1 MSTDG
6 NEIEIRLSESSEAE
20 HVAAVLRESFAEYEA
35 LYTPQ
40 GFAATTPTIEQVLNR
55 FKEGPVWVAVIGGH
69 IVGTVS
75 AVLHADHLY
84 IRGMAVLPMARGK
97 RAGDLL
103 LEEIERFA
111 ALSNQS
117 CLVLSTTPFLIP
129 AIRLYQRHG
138 FRRTDEGVQD
148 LFGTPLFTMQKLLNV
163 GQQNEGFGRRN
174 ER

>member
-40 GFAATTPTIEQVLNR
+40 GFAATTPTIEQVLSR
-55 FKEGPVWVAVIGGH
+55 FKEGPIWVAVIGGH

-111 ALSNQS
+111 ALSNRS
-117 CLVLSTTPFLIP
+117 CLVLNTTPFLIP

-148 LFGTPLFTMQKLLNV
+148 LFGTPLFTMQKRLTHCDVYSETLPP
-163 GQQNEGFGRRN
+163 E
-174 ER
+174 

>member
-1 MSTDG
+1 M
-6 NEIEIRLSESSEAE
+6 NEIEIRLSEAIEAE
-20 HVAAVLRESFAEYEA
+20 QIAAVLRESFAAYEP
-35 LYTPQ
+35 LYSPQ
-40 GFAATTPTIEQVLNR
+40 GFAATTPTTEQVLGR
-55 FKEGPVWVAVIGGH
+55 FKEGPVWVAVVEGQ

-97 RAGDLL
+97 RVGDLL

-111 ALSNQS
+111 ALSNRS
-117 CLVLSTTPFLIP
+117 CLVLNTTPFLIP

-148 LFGTPLFTMQKLLNV
+148 LFGTPLFTMQKTIVLVTLKV
-163 GQQNEGFGRRN
+163 DQRNEGFRKKN
-174 ER
+174 

>member
-1 MSTDG
+1 MSMEG

-20 HVAAVLRESFAEYEA
+20 HIAAVLRESFAEYEA

-40 GFAATTPTIEQVLNR
+40 GFAATTPNTEQVLSR
-55 FKEGPVWVAVIGGH
+55 FKEGPVWVAVVGGQ

-97 RAGDLL
+97 RAGNLL

-111 ALSNQS
+111 AVSNRN
-117 CLVLSTTPFLIP
+117 CLVLNTTPFLFS

-138 FRRTDEGVQD
+138 FRRTGEGVQD
-148 LFGTPLFTMQKLLNV
+148 LFGTPLFTMQKLLEV
-163 GQQNEGFGRRN
+163 YE
-174 ER
+174 

>member
-55 FKEGPVWVAVIGGH
+55 FKEGPIWVAVIGGQ

-148 LFGTPLFTMQKLLNV
+148 LFGTPLFTMQKLLHV

>member
-35 LYTPQ
+35 LYSPQ

-75 AVLHADHLY
+75 AVLHAEHLY

-148 LFGTPLFTMQKLLNV
+148 LFGTPLFTMQKTIVLV
-163 GQQNEGFGRRN
+163 PARGGPA
-174 ER
+174 

>member
-1 MSTDG
+1 MNTDG

-20 HVAAVLRESFAEYEA
+20 HIAAVLRESFAEYEA

-40 GFAATTPTIEQVLNR
+40 GFAATAPTIEQVLSR
-55 FKEGPVWVAVIGGH
+55 FKEGPVWVAVVGGQ

-75 AVLHADHLY
+75 AVLHPDHLY

-103 LEEIERFA
+103 LQEIERFA
-111 ALSNQS
+111 ALNNQG
-117 CLVLSTTPFLIP
+117 CLVLNTTPFLTP

-138 FRRTDEGVQD
+138 FRRTGEGVQD
-148 LFGTPLFTMQKLLNV
+148 LFGTPLFRMQKIIRDQT
-163 GQQNEGFGRRN
+163 GGFGRRI
-174 ER
+174 ERGD